1 MTEKINIE
9 QSVIAYVI
17 DARLPLIIHPRVKE
31 PITEGAPIVEDRQ
44 IFMMNIKL

>member
-17 DARLPLIIHPRVKE
+17 DARLPLRQFKVFIIFILLQFFFLDARGDKRDKS
-31 PITEGAPIVEDRQ
+31 T
-44 IFMMNIKL
+44 

>member
-17 DARLPLIIHPRVKE
+17 DARLPLKQENKIFSVIWYLLLSIHK
-31 PITEGAPIVEDRQ
+31 
-44 IFMMNIKL
+44 N

>member
-17 DARLPLIIHPRVKE
+17 DARLPLIEIDFL
-31 PITEGAPIVEDRQ
+31 VENTKYFR
-44 IFMMNIKL
+44 LG